1 MVPIC
6 RHHGM
11 TDDQIAAGLQ
21 WWREQPDDRRLS
33 LSSPNPM
40 DGATD
45 LTDEE
50 KGEPIGHVRAAIIH

>member
-1 MVPIC
+1 
-6 RHHGM
+6 M